1 MANNSS
7 LHTVE
12 GAGNEVMTTATSK
25 TPEKKQ
31 SQDALLRKKKYPRI
45 GEFYCAKI
53 AGRDDLTMRELT
65 ISDDDSAR
73 IEQNL
78 FGYRVVTSKGFLE
91 CRSETEARFLR
102 IFVELGAREV
112 GVPEDDAFLENI
124 LPEIESL
131 KQRIDRILE
140 PYMLTLN
147 RRLRAELRRGVYAEV
162 AQLHVSSS

>member
-7 LHTVE
+7 LHKVE
-12 GAGNEVMTTATSK
+12 GAGSPILATTTSK
-25 TPEKKQ
+25 PLEKARTQ
-31 SQDALLRKKKYPRI
+31 SPPRKKKYPRI
-45 GEFYCAKI
+45 GEFYRVKV
-53 AGRDDLTMRELT
+53 AGRDDLTMRELV
-65 ISDDDSAR
+65 ISDDDTAR

-91 CRSETEARFLR
+91 CRSEAEARFLR
-102 IFVELGAREV
+102 IFVDLGAREV
-112 GVPEDDAFLENI
+112 GVPEDDAFLEKI

-147 RRLRAELRRGVYAEV
+147 RRLRTELRRSVYDEV
-162 AQLHVSSS
+162 AQMHAPSS